1 MIIYPAIDLKDGA
14 CVRLVKGDMARDTV
28 YNEDPGAQ
36 AHEWAAAG
44 FGWIHVVDL
53 NGAIDGKPVNNLA
66 VAAILKAADIPVQL
80 GGGIRSLDQIE
91 HWLMEGVSRVILGT
105 VAAKDPEIV
114 KEACR
119 LFPDQIAVGI
129 DALKGEVMVDGW
141 VDGSNIQA
149 TELVKH
155 YEDAGVCAVIYT
167 DIDRDGTGEG
177 VNIEATLQ
185 LAEATR
191 IPIIASGGVGSMKD
205 IEAVKAGVE
214 SHGLNGVIV
223 GKAFYDKRIDPR
235 DALKVAGG
243 EC

>member
-14 CVRLVKGDMARDTV
+14 CVRLVKGDMARDTI
-28 YNEDPGAQ
+28 YNEDPASQ

-44 FGWIHVVDL
+44 FSWIHVVDL

-66 VAAILKAADIPVQL
+66 VAAILKASDIPVQL
-80 GGGIRSLDQIE
+80 GGGIRSLNQIE
-91 HWLMEGVSRVILGT
+91 HWLSEGISRVILGT

-129 DALKGEVMVDGW
+129 DALNGEVMVDGW

-177 VNIEATLQ
+177 VNIESTLA
-185 LAEATR
+185 LAEATN

-223 GKAFYDKRIDPR
+223 GKAFYDKRIDPI
-235 DALKVAGG
+235 DALKVAAG
-243 EC
+243 E